1 MVEERV
7 KESKIVAI
15 NLDYTKEERK
25 INKEEKTKEEQA
37 TVEEDNKTYYHGTSY
52 DFEVPKSMRELSKS
66 EEGKNVEPANIG
78 GASPF
83 VHLSEDKS
91 IAE

>member
-1 MVEERV
+1 M
-7 KESKIVAI
+7 
-15 NLDYTKEERK
+15 
-25 INKEEKTKEEQA
+25 EEKPQLEVPQVPSTPEKEVKPQD
-37 TVEEDNKTYYHGTSY
+37 DNKTYYHGTSY